1 MKGNEK
7 MTKNEMIKKIQEVVE
22 IEIPMKD
29 IDAILKAQEV
39 VARNA
44 VKEGDDIT
52 IPGIGKISVK
62 DVPERRGTIMM
73 GERKGEEYVVE
84 AHREPKMK
92 LAKGFKDC
100 LL

>member
-1 MKGNEK
+1 

-62 DVPERRGTIMM
+62 DVPERRGKIMM
-73 GERKGEEYVVE
+73 GEKAGEEYVVP

-92 LAKGFKDC
+92 LAKAFKNC

>member
-1 MKGNEK
+1 

-62 DVPERRGTIMM
+62 EVPERRGTIMM
-73 GERKGEEYVVE
+73 GERKGEEYVV
-84 AHREPKMK
+84 AANREPKIK
-92 LAKGFKDC
+92 LAKGFKNC

>member
-1 MKGNEK
+1 

-62 DVPERRGTIMM
+62 DVPERRGKIMM
-73 GERKGEEYVVE
+73 GDRKGEEYVVE
-84 AHREPKMK
+84 AHKEPKIK
-92 LAKGFKDC
+92 LAKGFKGC